1 MGMAVPAAMDGRE
14 ARATLVGASVVVA
27 FTLAVLA
34 TGRVPLAQFA
44 QLFGIYAGGT
54 VAVWTVL
61 GVITFFVQVFRS
73 ARVSR
78 GEPFLGAMVGEFIA
92 GRWRRDR
99 FASLLWPPLMFA
111 TLLASFNSFKQLV
124 LPLAGFRFDAAFAA
138 GDRMLF
144 LGQDPWRVTHA
155 ILGSDR
161 AILAVDRLYH
171 GWFAPMMIGV
181 ILCAWLPASSYR
193 LRTQYLLSYISV
205 WILLG
210 SVLAFLFP
218 SAGPCFYSEL
228 VGPAPQFDALLQRL
242 HDVEA
247 ATGSPLLALHN
258 QATLLHAFHND
269 RLALGGGISAMPS
282 VHNGLAVLFAI
293 ASWRVSRPLGILFA
307 AYAVMIWIG
316 SIHLGWHYALDGI
329 VAAVLTAGIWRFCGR
344 IAERLERPLLPA
356 PTAPALA

>member
-1 MGMAVPAAMDGRE
+1 MAERAGIDGRE
-14 ARATLVGASVVVA
+14 VRATMVGASVVGM

-44 QLFGIYAGGT
+44 KLFGIYAGGSI
-54 VAVWTVL
+54 AVWIAV
-61 GVITFFVQVFRS
+61 GVIAFFAQVFRS

-92 GRWRRDR
+92 ARWRRDR

-138 GDRMLF
+138 GDRLLF

-155 ILGSDR
+155 LLGSDK
-161 AILAVDRLYH
+161 AILAIDRLYH

-181 ILCAWLPASSYR
+181 ILCAWLPVSTYR
-193 LRTQYLLSYISV
+193 LRTQYLLSYLSV

-242 HDVEA
+242 HEVQA
-247 ATGSPLLALHN
+247 AT
-258 QATLLHAFHND
+258 
-269 RLALGGGISAMPS
+269 
-282 VHNGLAVLFAI
+282 
-293 ASWRVSRPLGILFA
+293 
-307 AYAVMIWIG
+307 
-316 SIHLGWHYALDGI
+316 
-329 VAAVLTAGIWRFCGR
+329 
-344 IAERLERPLLPA
+344 
-356 PTAPALA
+356 

>member
-1 MGMAVPAAMDGRE
+1 MAQRGGIDGRE
-14 ARATLVGASVVVA
+14 VRATLVGASVVGM

-44 QLFGIYAGGT
+44 QLFGIYAGGSI
-54 VAVWTVL
+54 AVWVVV
-61 GVITFFVQVFRS
+61 GVIAFFAQVFRS

-92 GRWRRDR
+92 ARWRRDR
-99 FASLLWPPLMFA
+99 LASLLWPPLMFA

-124 LPLAGFRFDAAFAA
+124 LPLAGFRFDAAFAT

-161 AILAVDRLYH
+161 AILAIDRLYH

-193 LRTQYLLSYISV
+193 LRAQYLLSYVSV

-228 VGPAPQFDALLQRL
+228 VGPAPQFDALLKRL
-242 HDVEA
+242 HDVET

-293 ASWRVSRPLGILFA
+293 ASWRVSKPLGLLFGG
-307 AYAVMIWIG
+307 YAVMIWIG

-329 VAAVLTAGIWRFCGR
+329 IAAALTAGIWRICGR

-356 PTAPALA
+356 PTEPALA